1 MNTQTQSEILTND
14 QVYALLESLVDLP
27 ILELENALTDLEKK
41 TGKKKN
47 VLYKALVEIKRSRT
61 SNSESSTEYFNYHQL
76 MPSNLWFQLDE
87 VGNPKPIIQN
97 IQRLIKHY
105 RLQVLYNC
113 INRTIYINIPGER
126 IDKGNEF
133 NDGFTLVHSL
143 LTNNK
148 MSINNHTLKS
158 YLHYIALGNKYN
170 PIKEYIASKPWDGVS
185 RLPDYYSTVESDS
198 NNKELYM
205 KKWLLS
211 AVAAITSVK
220 EFRTRGTLVF
230 QGEESL
236 GKGEWFKSL
245 LPEELRNYLLT
256 GAYIDTKDKDTQIR
270 ALSHWM
276 VELAEL
282 GTTLSK
288 SDNCRLKAF
297 LTNSK
302 DSIRAPY
309 AASDTIFRRQ
319 TVFFASVNESTFL
332 KDDAGNTRW
341 YIVPVKKINY
351 QHNIDMQQLY
361 AEAFTLLQSG
371 ESWWLSS
378 EEEQALISSN
388 KAFTEICPFEDLLRT
403 RYDFS
408 KPPVRGITATELLIE
423 LNYLQPTKS
432 LRNAVSRV
440 LRNLGAKLD
449 RQGKYLLPIP
459 EAVYRYAMPEEPHC
473 NAQSEVQSPPPP
485 SILPTIT
492 DNSFTLI
499 DRNNSNRD
507 QIELIRSR
515 INLVDYVGK
524 HVTLKHDMGLCPF
537 HTEKTPSFSVK
548 EQYFKCFGCDAKGD
562 IYDFISMHKNLSLA
576 DSFPQILAIAAAYIG
591 IELENKQYSV
601 TYKEDPGAI
610 AERNKRWE
618 KEKAETL
625 AKYELEKEQSRLLA
639 KSTYESG
646 IYLDAPYLSN
656 RCGCKVVTPPGF
668 RFLRSYYHTEE
679 KKNYPVM
686 IAGLMRENNFVGV
699 HITFLSKD
707 GTKKADILPN
717 KKLLGI
723 SKGAYI
729 RLYYPIG
736 SDTLVIT
743 EGIETGMSAYN
754 ILSKKYENLSC
765 FAAGSAYNMKELN
778 IPPNFT
784 RIIIAA
790 DNGEV
795 GMKQAEEA
803 KAVFEKQKFIVSIT
817 YPPEKFSDFNDYEYF
832 KNKQD
837 NEK

>member
-1 MNTQTQSEILTND
+1 MNIQTESEILTND
-14 QVYALLESLVDLP
+14 QVYAFLESLVDLP
-27 ILELENALTDLEKK
+27 ILELEDALTDLEKK

-47 VLYKALVEIKRSRT
+47 VLYKALAEIRGSRT

-76 MPSNLWFQLDE
+76 MSSDLWFQLDDE
-87 VGNPKPIIQN
+87 GNPKPIIQN

-105 RLQVLYNC
+105 RLQVVYNC
-113 INRTIYINIPGER
+113 INRTIHINVPGER

-133 NDGFTLVHSL
+133 NDGFTLIHSL

-148 MSINNHTLKS
+148 MSITNHTLKS

-185 RLPDYYSTVESDS
+185 RLPDYYDTVESDS

-205 KKWLLS
+205 RKWLLS

-341 YIVPVKKINY
+341 YIVPVRKINY

-378 EEEQALISSN
+378 EEEQALISGN
-388 KAFTEICPFEDLLRT
+388 KAFTEICPFEDLLKT

-408 KPPVRGITATELLIE
+408 KPLVRGITATELLIE

-449 RQGKYLLPIP
+449 RQGKYLLPMP
-459 EAVYRYAMPEEPHC
+459 EAVYRYAPPEESHC
-473 NAQSEVQSPPPP
+473 NTQAEVLPPPPP
-485 SILPTIT
+485 STPRTIT
-492 DNSFTLI
+492 ENSFTLV
-499 DRNNSNRD
+499 DRNSGNRD
-507 QIELIRSR
+507 QIDLIRTR
-515 INLVDYVGK
+515 INLQDYVDN
-524 HVTLKHDMGLCPF
+524 HVTLKHNMGLCPF
-537 HTEKTPSFSVK
+537 HNEKTPSFSVRP
-548 EQYFKCFGCDAKGD
+548 EFFKCFGCNAKGD
-562 IYDFISMHKNLSLA
+562 IYDYIAMHKNLSLA
-576 DSFPQILAIAAAYIG
+576 DNFPQILAIAAEYAG
-591 IELENKQYSV
+591 VELENRQYSV
-601 TYKEDPGAI
+601 TYTEDPQAI
-610 AERNKRWE
+610 LERNKRWE
-618 KEKAETL
+618 REKAETL
-625 AKYELEKEQSRLLA
+625 AKYELEKEQSRQLA
-639 KSTYESG
+639 KSIYESG
-646 IYLDAPYLSN
+646 IYIDAPYLSK
-656 RCGCKVVTPPGF
+656 RCGTKVITPPGF
-668 RFLRSYYHTEE
+668 RFLKEYYHTEE

-686 IAGLMRENNFVGV
+686 IAGLVRDGNFTGV
-699 HITFLSKD
+699 HLTFLDKN
-707 GTKKADILPN
+707 GEKKADIKPN
-717 KKLLGI
+717 KKFIGI
-723 SKGAYI
+723 SKGSHI
-729 RLYYPIG
+729 PLYHTYDG
-736 SDTLVIT
+736 DTLIIA
-743 EGIETGMSAYN
+743 EGIETGMSAWN
-754 ILSKKYENLSC
+754 IITGKDDLVAC
-765 FAAGSAYNMKELN
+765 FAAGAGYNMAELS
-778 IPPNFT
+778 IPAKFT
-784 RIIIAA
+784 KIIIAG
-790 DNGEV
+790 DNGEA
-795 GMKQAEEA
+795 GKNYAEA
-803 KAVFEKQKFIVSIT
+803 ARQIYEKQGFKVSNV
-817 YPPEKFSDFNDYEYF
+817 YPPEKFGDFNDWELF
-832 KNKQD
+832 NNKN
-837 NEK
+837 NI